1 MVGYEDVLSTEH
13 EDSLME
19 PYEGVK
25 KAVELLRNVAF
36 GWSRVAIT
44 RDQIEGLIFMKFPKA
59 NREHYETR
67 MP

>member
-25 KAVELLRNVAF
+25 KTVELLRNVAF
-36 GWSRVAIT
+36 G
-44 RDQIEGLIFMKFPKA
+44 
-59 NREHYETR
+59 
-67 MP
+67 